1 MTPAF
6 MARATMEGVTLG
18 LGYGMQRFRD
28 LGIQPREI
36 RLTGGGSQS
45 PVWRQ
50 ICASV
55 FNAETV
61 CLKSAEGA
69 ALGAAVQG
77 AAAWQIANGKN
88 SDVSALCKTLVH
100 LEESTRCAPNPDD
113 VAVHQQQLVKLT
125 ELTRRLQTSGH
136 L

>member
-1 MTPAF
+1 
-6 MARATMEGVTLG
+6 
-18 LGYGMQRFRD
+18 MQRFRD

-100 LEESTRCAPNPDD
+100 LEESTRCTPNPDD